1 MYENFTIL
9 KEGGIKMKRID
20 IVRLE
25 RALVRYEEIVEF
37 FSKIE
42 DSIWES
48 GKTDSFSTGESVLQQ
63 VKRMRDA
70 AINEKKY
77 LAGKINAY
85 KELFCK

>member
-1 MYENFTIL
+1 MYEGFTIL

-42 DSIWES
+42 DSIWEN

-63 VKRMRDA
+63 VKRMRAA
-70 AINEKKY
+70 AINEKEY

>member
-1 MYENFTIL
+1 
-9 KEGGIKMKRID
+9 MKRID

-42 DSIWES
+42 DSIWEN
-48 GKTDSFSTGESVLQQ
+48 GTERFPTGESTLTQ
-63 VKRMRDA
+63 VKQMARS
-70 AINEKKY
+70 AIEEKEY

-85 KELFCK
+85 KDLFVND

>member
-1 MYENFTIL
+1 
-9 KEGGIKMKRID
+9 MKRID

-63 VKRMRDA
+63 VKRMRAA
-70 AINEKKY
+70 AINEKEY